1 MNKILINFII
11 PSIDR
16 DFDLEVP
23 INIGVNTLIDLL
35 QKSVKELTN
44 NAFIIKDNVK
54 LYDKNTGDLI
64 NKNNIVKDSGMT
76 NGSCIMLI

>member
-1 MNKILINFII
+1 MDKILINFII

-23 INIGVNTLIDLL
+23 INMGVNTLIDSI

-44 NAFIIKDNVK
+44 NSYIIKENVR

-64 NKNNIVKDSGMT
+64 NKNNIVRDSGMT
-76 NGSCIMLI
+76 NGACIMLI